1 MRPKI
6 IPYWKKLWSHI
17 SPITLEKTSSNFNE
31 HLEVLMID
39 GRHQLNT
46 AEAIYSFD
54 DKYENFNY
62 TFGLIDWPKLIGK
75 KVLCLGLGLGSVI
88 YMLEKK
94 WDQLL
99 DYTAIEIDPEIC
111 RMAHHY
117 TTSHLESYVEV
128 INTDAEIFLQL
139 DSSQYDFIIMDIFQS
154 ATIPYQFQSLDF
166 INTLKDKLNDGGL
179 LMYNRMHLTRK
190 DKLEFI
196 DFISDFAE
204 VFPNYHSINV
214 SNNIVIIN
222 EKSYLI

>member
-1 MRPKI
+1 
-6 IPYWKKLWSHI
+6 
-17 SPITLEKTSSNFNE
+17 
-31 HLEVLMID
+31 
-39 GRHQLNT
+39 
-46 AEAIYSFD
+46 
-54 DKYENFNY
+54 
-62 TFGLIDWPKLIGK
+62 
-75 KVLCLGLGLGSVI
+75 
-88 YMLEKK
+88 MLEKK